1 MDSCFQISE
10 INGFQVPCIYTI
22 IRRRLDFPL
31 RQEKAENCTQ
41 PGATR
46 IELTHNTFT
55 TFQHTNQKPFIEAN
69 SGEWIMNTE

>member
-1 MDSCFQISE
+1 
-10 INGFQVPCIYTI
+10 
-22 IRRRLDFPL
+22 LDFPL